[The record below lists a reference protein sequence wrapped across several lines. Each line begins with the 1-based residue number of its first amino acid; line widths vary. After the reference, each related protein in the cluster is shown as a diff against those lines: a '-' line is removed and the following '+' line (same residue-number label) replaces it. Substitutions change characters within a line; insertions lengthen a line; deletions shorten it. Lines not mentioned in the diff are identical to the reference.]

1 MRSDHMERGFL
12 CFRLYLLTDW
22 RFALCILDSFKG
34 HRLLFHRYLAHT
46 AAIGKQ
52 LFSIGQ
58 KGMIKR
64 QPGDLRN
71 LVKRQLELCAT
82 ILLNM
87 RP

>member
-1 MRSDHMERGFL
+1 
-12 CFRLYLLTDW
+12 
-22 RFALCILDSFKG
+22 
-34 HRLLFHRYLAHT
+34 
-46 AAIGKQ
+46 
-52 LFSIGQ
+52 
-58 KGMIKR
+58 MIKR